1 MAHTSRRKLLADDED
16 QTQENTAE
24 TTSAPDSEPHR
35 QRANT
40 AAAFQPEPS
49 AVEES
54 APARQKPA
62 KKSAKKAEE
71 KQAPKKVN
79 FTVLL
84 PPDLHEKFKALAFIN
99 KESMNAMVVEDIAK
113 RVTEM
118 DSILGA
124 IVRRQKKADT
134 D

>member
-16 QTQENTAE
+16 QTPENTAE

-40 AAAFQPEPS
+40 AAAFQPELS
-49 AVEES
+49 TVEES
-54 APARQKPA
+54 ARQKPA
-62 KKSAKKAEE
+62 KKSEE

-99 KESMNAMVVEDIAK
+99 KESMNAMVVEDITK

-124 IVRRQKKADT
+124 IVRRQKKTDT

>member
-40 AAAFQPEPS
+40 AAAFQPEAS

-54 APARQKPA
+54 SRQKPA
-62 KKSAKKAEE
+62 KKSAKKSEE

-99 KESMNAMVVEDIAK
+99 KESMNAMVVEDITK

-124 IVRRQKKADT
+124 IVRRQKKTDT